1 MSFSSSAVDRCRYRP
16 GPLRNSSP
24 SDWPQRC
31 AGASTSSR
39 LHHPG
44 PGVMRTR
51 GALSDQSITTP
62 ALGCR
67 LPAGAHGGLAAFAV
81 YRLLAAAIPVLSHQ
95 AKMLLTAAIF
105 LLVGLYQLSRFKS
118 VCLGHCRSPFDFFA
132 HWRPGLRGAARM
144 GVLHGGYCVG
154 CCWALMLIFL
164 TVGVANLAWMGI
176 IAIAIFVEKI
186 APFGRRMAHITGVAS
201 LVVALA
207 FACAGAA
214 GGAAVPRLTRR
225 RARRKS

>member
-1 MSFSSSAVDRCRYRP
+1 V
-16 GPLRNSSP
+16 
-24 SDWPQRC
+24 
-31 AGASTSSR
+31 AGYLVTWT
-39 LHHPG
+39 
-44 PGVMRTR
+44 VT
-51 GALSDQSITTP
+51 
-62 ALGCR
+62 
-67 LPAGAHGGLAAFAV
+67 GLAAFAV

-144 GVLHGGYCVG
+144 GVAHGGYCVG

-176 IAIAIFVEKI
+176 IATAIFVEKI

-207 FACAGAA
+207 FALVPALQAGLPYR
-214 GGAAVPRLTRR
+214 G
-225 RARRKS
+225 